1 MILEKDVKSVIKTI
15 EEYYKNMQLV
25 NYVLNK
31 EEKCIDLCCH
41 FMPLEN

>member
-1 MILEKDVKSVIKTI
+1 MLLFISIDSIRREIKNKQKTLLKLNKILF
-15 EEYYKNMQLV
+15 
-25 NYVLNK
+25 K